1 MRVAIVS
8 CVFPP
13 EPVVSSRTSGDLARH
28 LAAGGHDVAVICP
41 FPNRP
46 NGRVF
51 DGYSRR
57 WRKRE
62 QLDGADV
69 TRCFATLSRKSTLVS
84 RLMENLSFGLTSMLA
99 VFRAKKPDVLYSNS
113 WPLFA
118 TGLVAFAARMRRIP
132 YVVSVQDVYPDSL
145 IAQRRIATNG
155 FPARVLRWLDGLI
168 ARGAKAVIVLSE
180 NFANVYRRE
189 RGMDPERVH
198 VIPNWLPSSAVDS
211 DPAEG
216 RAYRQSRGIAG
227 DATLVVY
234 GGNIGAAAGVDQV
247 IDAFEL
253 LRGDDIHLLIAG
265 DGSEADA
272 CERRSRVLPHV
283 LMHRPWPAA
292 DTSRVL
298 GAADLFVLPT
308 QGEQGLVSVPSK
320 LISYMLAA
328 KPVLAIADPRSE
340 TARIVNEAGA
350 GWIVAPGDV
359 QAIAAAIRAA
369 AASSSEERNA
379 RGQNA
384 RRYAL
389 EHFVSEACL
398 PRVAA
403 IVEEAAR

>member
-1 MRVAIVS
+1 MRAMIVS

-28 LAAGGHDVAVICP
+28 LANGGHDVAVICP

-46 NGRVF
+46 NGKVF
-51 DGYSRR
+51 AGYSRR

-62 QLDGADV
+62 QLDGAEV
-69 TRCFATLSRKSTLVS
+69 TRCFATISRRSTLAS
-84 RLMENLSFGLTSMLA
+84 RLMENLSFGITSMLA
-99 VFRAKKPDVLYSNS
+99 VLGAKRPDVIYSNS

-118 TGLVAFAARMRRIP
+118 TGLVAFAARLRRVP

-145 IAQRRIATNG
+145 IAQRRIAANG

-180 NFANVYRRE
+180 NFADVYRRE
-189 RGMDPERVH
+189 RGMDPKRVH
-198 VIPNWLPSSAVDS
+198 VIPNWLPSSAVDG
-211 DPAEG
+211 DPADG
-216 RAYRQSRGIAG
+216 RAYRAERGIA
-227 DATLVVY
+227 DQTTLLVY

-247 IDAFEL
+247 IDAFEQ
-253 LRGDDIHLLIAG
+253 LRGEDIHLLIAG

-272 CERRSRVLPHV
+272 CERRSRGLERVT
-283 LMHRPWPAA
+283 MHRPWPAA

-328 KPVLAIADPRSE
+328 RPVLAITDPRSE
-340 TARIVNEAGA
+340 TARILDEAGA
-350 GWIVAPGDV
+350 GWIVAPGEVDAV
-359 QAIAAAIRAA
+359 VRAIRAA
-369 AASSSEERNA
+369 AGASAEERKTRGENA
-379 RGQNA
+379 RK
-384 RRYAL
+384 YAL
-389 EHFVSEACL
+389 GHFVSEACL

-403 IVEEAAR
+403 IVQEAAR